1 MDLTSLL
8 YLFHDNTNLTT
19 IPKAV
24 TNLPSLVGLSLD
36 NTKIRCACPNLDWIN
51 TWSRRSK
58 VKILGN
64 FHNIRMTLCEYIYSE
79 FPKCT
84 KLKYFSWISRSKRL
98 FRMLNSLRSEWLLFN
113 ASSVINWELRY
124 GITGNF
130 CRYLIFAVF
139 CSQLRAAEIKVI
151 KYFEI
156 RLFNM
161 FYKKMAHNIHASQHL
176 SVFHRSKPH

>member
-1 MDLTSLL
+1 MSCSVHVMWWMCCLLKKKWKFTKNLKKKKKKKSYFTWYIDESYIKYSRLRFKNLRKLERFFFTDSPLYSVSDNAFMDLTSLL

-84 KLKYFSWISRSKRL
+84 
-98 FRMLNSLRSEWLLFN
+98 
-113 ASSVINWELRY
+113 
-124 GITGNF
+124 
-130 CRYLIFAVF
+130 
-139 CSQLRAAEIKVI
+139 
-151 KYFEI
+151 
-156 RLFNM
+156 
-161 FYKKMAHNIHASQHL
+161 
-176 SVFHRSKPH
+176 